1 MCEKYLKISAFSIG
15 DHPFKMSAFFKGGG
29 VKNLPNL
36 PMDSSKKLPGLGVKN
51 RENLPTS

>member
-1 MCEKYLKISAFSIG
+1 MRQVG
-15 DHPFKMSAFFKGGG
+15 DHPFKTAAIFKGRG

-36 PMDSSKKLPGLGVKN
+36 PMDSSKQMPGLGVKN